1 MYLPVFVNNTVF
13 YVHIS
18 DCHPG
23 PADVVFLIDSS
34 QSNIAEFNKSRDSV
48 IKVIGRLPMHPD
60 DFRVSVVTFASDVNV
75 EFLFT
80 DFTSNETLINAVDS
94 IVPSSGATFTTAALE
109 KAEEVYVD
117 SLVSIYRKSNCS
129 GFL

>member
-1 MYLPVFVNNTVF
+1 MHCYICHTIYLPVFVNNIVF

-48 IKVIGRLPMHPD
+48 IKVIEKLPIHPD
-60 DFRVSVVTFASDVNV
+60 DFRVSVVTFASDVIV

-80 DFTSNETLINAVDS
+80 DFTSNETLINAIDN

-109 KAEEVYVD
+109 KAQEVYEDIV
-117 SLVSIYRKSNCS
+117 
-129 GFL
+129 